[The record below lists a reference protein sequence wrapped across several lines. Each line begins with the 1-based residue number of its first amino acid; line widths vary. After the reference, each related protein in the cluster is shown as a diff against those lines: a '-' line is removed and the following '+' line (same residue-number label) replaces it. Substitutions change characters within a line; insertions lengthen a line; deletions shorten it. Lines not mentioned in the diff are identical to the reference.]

1 MARPAPPKLSLP
13 AGLPQFVAGSLP
25 PSSGTGEIPIPV
37 DAQVET
43 TYDAYW
49 VAIGQTVPF
58 NVNRVQAAIARL
70 PGIVG

>member
-1 MARPAPPKLSLP
+1 MAKAPPPKLSLP
-13 AGLPQFVAGSLP
+13 NGLAQFVAGSLP
-25 PSSGTGEIPIPV
+25 PGTEGSEIPIAV

-43 TYDAYW
+43 TYAAYW

-70 PGIVG
+70 PRIVG